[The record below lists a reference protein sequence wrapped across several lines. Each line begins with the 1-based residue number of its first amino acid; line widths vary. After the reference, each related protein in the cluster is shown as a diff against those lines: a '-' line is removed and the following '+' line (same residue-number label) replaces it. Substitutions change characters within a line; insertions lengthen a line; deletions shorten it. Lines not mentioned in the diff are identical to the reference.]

1 MKYLQLLLVTTPLC
15 CSAMSNQQILDA
27 NRTMRQVDAQ
37 HVKANVAHFDA
48 KQKQLPLATNG
59 DETRYHDLRGSYG
72 KALAHQSSGYIDVS
86 AFNALVNALLDG
98 DSSRF
103 DQIPLG
109 DGTRKLANPQGNYA
123 YSLAACDGWLNVM
136 KAAPAFAS
144 AETAGEMVEL
154 YWTVLVRDVP
164 FNEFST
170 DATVGNAITDLNT
183 LSDFRGPK
191 VGGVVTPAT
200 FLRGDT
206 PGDLTGPYISQFLYQ
221 TVPYG
226 STTIPP
232 EQTVPV
238 AGNSNDFLTNFSDW
252 NTVANGGVTGD
263 TTTFEGTQRFI
274 TTPRDLGEYVH
285 NDFPGQSFYNAL
297 LILNGYGSDA
307 LDPNNPYVG
316 NPTQGGFVTF
326 GIAQYLELLA
336 EVVEEGLKAAW
347 FQKWQ
352 VHRRLRPEEYGFYV
366 QRQVVDSDN
375 LGIHSDLINSDALVQ
390 IFGQFGT
397 YFLPQAYP
405 EGSPTHPS
413 YPAGHAV
420 LSGACA
426 TLLKA
431 LFNEDFEIP
440 APLEPSGD
448 NSALVAYGGTLT
460 VGDELNKLAANI
472 SLGRD
477 HAGVHYRSDGIE
489 GILLGEKVAIDVLN
503 NSAFLNNENFEG
515 FSLKTFDGKQIKVG
529 AKR

>member
-1 MKYLQLLLVTTPLC
+1 MRYLQLFLVAVPLC
-15 CSAMSNQQILDA
+15 CSAMSNKQLLDA
-27 NRTMRQVDAQ
+27 NRMMRQLDVQ
-37 HVKANVAHFDA
+37 NVKANVSLYDA
-48 KQKQLPLATNG
+48 KIKQRPLVTNG
-59 DETRYHDLRGSYG
+59 DETLYKDLRGSFG
-72 KALAHQSSGYIDVS
+72 KALAHQTSGYINVT
-86 AFNALVNALLDG
+86 AFNSLVNALLDG

-103 DQIPLG
+103 DQILLG
-109 DGTRKLANPQGNYA
+109 DGTRKLANPQGNFS
-123 YSLAACDGWLNVM
+123 YSLAACDGWVNVM

-144 AETAGEMVEL
+144 AEAAGEMVEL
-154 YWTVLVRDVP
+154 YWTALVRDVP

-170 DATVGNAITDLNT
+170 DVTVGNAIADLNT

-200 FLRGDT
+200 FLRGNT
-206 PGDLTGPYISQFLYQ
+206 SGDLIGPYISQFFYQ

-238 AGNSNDFLTNFSDW
+238 AGTSNDFITNFTDW
-252 NTVANGGVTGD
+252 YTVATGGLTGD
-263 TTTFEGTQRFI
+263 SVSYEGTQRFI

-285 NDFPGQSFYNAL
+285 NDFPGQSFHNAL

-307 LDPNNPYVG
+307 LDPNNPYVN
-316 NPTQGGFVTF
+316 NPTQGGFVTY
-326 GIAQYLELLA
+326 GIAQFLELLA

-366 QRQVVDSDN
+366 QRQVVNSDN
-375 LGIHSDLINSDALVQ
+375 LGIHSDLINSDALVE
-390 IFGQFGT
+390 IFGQFGA

-431 LFNEDFEIP
+431 LFNENFEIP
-440 APLEPSGD
+440 SPLEPSGD
-448 NSALVAYGGTLT
+448 NTSLVAYGGSLT
-460 VGDELNKLAANI
+460 VGNELNKLAANI

-489 GILLGEKVAIDVLN
+489 GILLGEKIAINVLN

-515 FSLKTFDGKQIKVG
+515 FSLTTFDGKQIKVG